1 MNHKIFKERSV
12 ITVDCREMFP
22 PEPMV
27 KVLEAV
33 ETMASHEAVLMLHR
47 HNPVHL
53 FPKLAERKL
62 EFHLEEHGDD
72 SIELLI
78 WRDDS

>member
-1 MNHKIFKERSV
+1 MRISDKKTLKI
-12 ITVDCREMFP
+12 ITVDCRELEP

-33 ETMASHEAVLMLHR
+33 EKMGKEEAVLMLHR
-47 HNPVHL
+47 KRPTLL
-53 FPKLAERKL
+53 FPRLKEKGL
-62 EFHLEEHGDD
+62 EFELTEKEDE

-78 WRDDS
+78 WRP

>member
-1 MNHKIFKERSV
+1 MSIADKKNLKI
-12 ITVDCREMFP
+12 ITVDCRELEP

-33 ETMASHEAVLMLHR
+33 EKMGKEEAVLMLHR
-47 HNPVHL
+47 KKPAL
-53 FPKLAERKL
+53 LLPRLKEKGLDFELTEKED
-62 EFHLEEHGDD
+62 E

-78 WRDDS
+78 WRP